1 MLFLYVHELL
11 AWRKIYWNA
20 CSLVPY
26 KASKSFLALNI
37 KSIPRWCAS
46 DSFAYWSTWQESWQ
60 TRLHS
65 RESQNIWGSGF
76 LRLVQL
82 ERRKVCFSGRKKEGR
97 KRGHLSNT
105 NSIQIPRVKKKKT
118 KQNTDKLGGSRSSSN
133 HNVMYVIRE
142 SLQLILIF
150 SLKNLISQR
159 TPISY
164 ILFDTAHSESVAT
177 KRHLWSFLSTLE
189 WEVRPQQFRISFDPE
204 WDSSGYCWD
213 YYQAV

>member
-1 MLFLYVHELL
+1 MMCFWFFCILKHL
-11 AWRKIYWNA
+11 ARILTNKITFKRVSKYLRQWVSKA
-20 CSLVPY
+20 CSTG
-26 KASKSFLALNI
+26 KE
-37 KSIPRWCAS
+37 
-46 DSFAYWSTWQESWQ
+46 ESVFFRQ
-60 TRLHS
+60 KK
-65 RESQNIWGSGF
+65 
-76 LRLVQL
+76 
-82 ERRKVCFSGRKKEGR
+82 RRKEERSFKQYK
-97 KRGHLSNT
+97 LNT
-105 NSIQIPRVKKKKT
+105 DTKSKKKTT